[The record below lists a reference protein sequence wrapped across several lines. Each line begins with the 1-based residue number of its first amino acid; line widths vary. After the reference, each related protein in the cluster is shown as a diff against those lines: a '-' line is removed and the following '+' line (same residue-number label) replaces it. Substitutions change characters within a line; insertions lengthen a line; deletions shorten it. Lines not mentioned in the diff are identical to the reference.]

1 MNIFS
6 LSRASALVLIY
17 GLYAVLC
24 HSIAVFFLAN
34 SSGLRSGTALALTYA
49 PMLEYSVMSL
59 TLILVGSLLVE
70 ITIRDTKK

>member
-6 LSRASALVLIY
+6 LSRASVLVLIY

-24 HSIAVFFLAN
+24 HSLAVFFITIT
-34 SSGLRSGTALALTYA
+34 SGLCTAEALTMKYA

-59 TLILVGSLLVE
+59 TLILAGSLLVE
-70 ITIRDTKK
+70 ITVRDIKK